1 MLKRYAA
8 AGKFFAALVILA
20 APLASDPDSKAAAR
34 KSALAWLIL
43 IDSERYSESW
53 DQAASLFKSKVSRAQ
68 WVSAIR
74 SARGPFGSIQSRS
87 FLGAVY
93 KTKLPGAPNG
103 KYVVIRYRASF
114 ENKEDAVET
123 LTPMLDQD
131 GIWRASG
138 YFIR

>member
-1 MLKRYAA
+1 MVHPLPLDNIAA
-8 AGKFFAALVILA
+8 F
-20 APLASDPDSKAAAR
+20 
-34 KSALAWLIL
+34 
-43 IDSERYSESW
+43 YC
-53 DQAASLFKSKVSRAQ
+53 SRATVDPCSIGPIGH
-68 WVSAIR
+68 VSLAL
-74 SARGPFGSIQSRS
+74 GEQLLGSIQSRS